1 MSYVSKLV
9 AVLRDGRTLP
19 LSTKYRTSFYYENA
33 YTVRERL
40 GWYAQTKNE
49 YDLLKSVISYPN
61 SSSLSNLSK
70 LNDALKRSD
79 VSSVS
84 FVVKG
89 TYTVIIVED
98 YDILRFDII

>member
-49 YDLLKSVISYPN
+49 YDLLKSVVSYPN

-70 LNDALKRSD
+70 LNDALTRSD

-84 FVVKG
+84 LVVG
-89 TYTVIIVED
+89 DTRQVVILED
-98 YDILRFDII
+98 YDILRFNII

>member
-1 MSYVSKLV
+1 MNHLSKLIV
-9 AVLRDGRTLP
+9 VLRDGRTFP
-19 LSTKYRTSFYYENA
+19 LHPKYRTLFYYENA

-61 SSSLSNLSK
+61 SSSLINLSK

-84 FVVKG
+84 LVVGG
-89 TYTVIIVED
+89 TRQVVILED
-98 YDILRFDII
+98 YNILRFDII